1 MLTKFG
7 LPKFLSAT
15 YLVSATLAVPASAQ
29 EQELKIWPDDGI
41 YGLEQTNCNRPTDRS
56 PRTDTAKI
64 HLELCDLFADASEL
78 QAKYGQYFV
87 QLMKNKFPGVVDKPG
102 DGLPDGVPVSRQLS
116 NSLIASLHI
125 SRADVWEINN
135 RTGASA
141 VFLPFS
147 VTLNLTNA
155 SSGEVMFT
163 QSMSIIPESVFAT
176 RDIFTPA
183 RQALPDEIRAGIAQL
198 VQSSA
203 ARFKPYPLKATVKS
217 KIGDAYVIDK
227 GRMAGLRRDNKI
239 ADDAKVIFAD
249 ASYAI
254 IKPLIEDLKVG
265 QVVQRQLTAP
275 AEYLAKPSVVTIP
288 GNMPENMSSVYL
300 TQVFEEVLGTQGVLS
315 IMPVNES
322 FPKLRGK
329 AIFRAGIS
337 STAEA
342 KRELP
347 DYLLR
352 LDVHTTPQS
361 EVQTNVE
368 GVTIATFEAY
378 ATASIVDRS
387 GRVVFSASSP
397 SRKSDQIV
405 SGIGFS
411 SSQMQDTAA
420 KNALSLLAQRISRE
434 FKPQNIRLPI
444 QDASSGGLVDD
455 LAGSLS
461 RNTAGLVIR
470 KVGKISDIKDDV
482 WVPVSDDQYV
492 VSNIQGTMASIKSQ
506 DPLARK
512 IQRGD
517 LFVFDGGSLLTQSR
531 KSFSL
536 CAGPPLLDNQS
547 LDLSNEDVIKSIGLS
562 VFAQSY
568 PAPIY
573 LPELSA
579 QAEPRMKW
587 FPGWSNLG
595 AAQQFTPDYCFRPV
609 LRSTLIGA
617 SKPSGGRTS
626 YKYNIV
632 MGYAIFRGAEKLT
645 GSGLS
650 AELTSSFFQ
659 PTTGNDQI
667 VATSIRDSI
676 AQFFTASSGALKNIQ
691 LQK

>member
-1 MLTKFG
+1 MLTQFG
-7 LPKFLSAT
+7 LPKFLSAA
-15 YLVSATLAVPASAQ
+15 YFVAATLAVPASAQ
-29 EQELKIWPDDGI
+29 GQELEIWPDNGI
-41 YGLEQTNCNRPTDRS
+41 YGLEQTRCNRQEGIS

-64 HLELCDLFADASEL
+64 HPGLCPLFADASEL

-87 QLMKNKFPGVVDKPG
+87 QLVKDEFPRVVDKPG
-102 DGLPDGVPVSRQLS
+102 EGLPAGVPVSRQLS

-125 SRADVWEINN
+125 SRADVWEINK
-135 RTGASA
+135 RTGASS
-141 VFLPFS
+141 VFLPFTI
-147 VTLNLTNA
+147 TLNLTNA
-155 SSGEVMFT
+155 SSGEVMLT

-183 RQALPDEIRAGIAQL
+183 RQALPEEIRAGIAQL
-198 VQSSA
+198 VKSSA
-203 ARFKPYPLKATVKS
+203 AKFNPYPLKAKVVA
-217 KIGDAYVIDK
+217 KIGDTYVIDK
-227 GRMAGLRRDNKI
+227 GRLAGLRRDNTI
-239 ADDAKVIFAD
+239 APDADVIFAD
-249 ASYAI
+249 AGYAV
-254 IKPLIEDLKVG
+254 IKPVLGDLKVG
-265 QVVQRQLTAP
+265 QIVQRQVTAP
-275 AEYLAKPSVVTIP
+275 ADYLAKPSVVVIP
-288 GNMPENMSSVYL
+288 GNMPEAMSSVYL

-315 IMPVNES
+315 IMPVNAS
-322 FPKLRGK
+322 FPILRGK

-352 LDVHTTPQS
+352 LDVQTTPHS
-361 EVQTNVE
+361 EIETNVR
-368 GVTIATFEAY
+368 GVNIATFEAY
-378 ATASIVDRS
+378 AIASIVDRS
-387 GRVVFSASSP
+387 GRVVFSAAASG
-397 SRKSDQIV
+397 RQTDQNV
-405 SGIGFS
+405 AGIGFLP
-411 SSQMQDTAA
+411 SQMQDTAA
-420 KNALSLLAQRISRE
+420 KNALSLLAQRIAVE
-434 FKPQNIRLPI
+434 FKPQNIRLPV
-444 QDASSGGLVDD
+444 QEASYGGIVDD
-455 LAGSLS
+455 AAGSLS
-461 RNTAGLVIR
+461 RNTMGLVIR
-470 KVGKISDIKDDV
+470 KVGKLTDIKDNV
-482 WVPVSDDQYV
+482 WVPISEDQYS
-492 VSNIQGTMASIKSQ
+492 VSNIQGTEASIKSQ
-506 DPLARK
+506 DPLAKK

-595 AAQQFTPDYCFRPV
+595 AAQQFAPDYCFRPV
-609 LRSTLIGA
+609 LRSALTGA

-659 PTTGNDQI
+659 TTTANDQI
-667 VATSIRDSI
+667 VATNIRDSI
-676 AQFFTASSGALKNIQ
+676 AQFFVSSSGALKNIQ
-691 LQK
+691 LFN